1 MKSFK
6 QNTEQIRSYNYSKKL
21 KRIYVNTLI
30 PYFEFKSKKGKLIK
44 PVNCCVML

>member
-6 QNTEQIRSYNYSKKL
+6 EKIEQIRSYKSSKKL